1 MDVRRIRNFVA
12 VVETGSIAR
21 AAQVLHIAQPALS
34 AQMRRMEEL
43 VGCQLLSRSSR
54 GVTPTEAGIEFC
66 RQAREVLT
74 QLEALQAVGRHSEA
88 SPTGHVV
95 IGAPASTGNIMAVPL
110 LQAARQRYP
119 GVSLGLQE
127 SPSVYLGE
135 LLLRGRLDLAVL
147 FEENLAPG
155 MNSVP
160 VIEED
165 LFVVGLETPGRE
177 VELARLQGVRLVM
190 PARPNSVRSLLDR
203 ACAQQ
208 GIALEVVADVSSPYT
223 MVQLARAGIGVTV
236 LPWSMLGASAPTE
249 LPVARIVKPVLSRTI
264 AVATAIDLPQS
275 PSLIAIRSLLMET
288 MKGLVASSQWQGARL
303 KASRPEG
310 NEAAVRR

>member
-1 MDVRRIRNFVA
+1 MDLRRISNFVT

-34 AQMRRMEEL
+34 AQMRRMEEV

-66 RQAREVLT
+66 RRAREALT
-74 QLEALQAVGRHSEA
+74 MLKALQAVGRESTS

-95 IGAPASTGNIMAVPL
+95 IGAPASTGNMMAVPL
-110 LQAARQRYP
+110 LQAASQRYP

-135 LLLRGRLDLAVL
+135 LLVRGRLDIAVL
-147 FEENLAPG
+147 FAENLAQG
-155 MNSVP
+155 MHSVP
-160 VIEED
+160 VIDED
-165 LFVVGLETPGRE
+165 LFVVGLEAESRE
-177 VELARLQGVRLVM
+177 VELGRLQGVKLVM

-203 ACAQQ
+203 ACLAQ
-208 GIALEVVADVSSPYT
+208 GIALEVVAEVSSPYT
-223 MVQLARAGIGVTV
+223 MVQLARAGIGATV
-236 LPWSMLGASAPTE
+236 LPWSMLGTSAPPE
-249 LPVARIVKPVLSRTI
+249 LPVARIVNPVLTRTI

-275 PSLIAIRSLLMET
+275 PSLIAIRSLLVEIL
-288 MKGLVASSQWQGARL
+288 KGLVASNQWQGARL
-303 KASRPEG
+303 NASL
-310 NEAAVRR
+310 AAPSQGV

>member
-1 MDVRRIRNFVA
+1 MDVRRIRNFVT

-21 AAQVLHIAQPALS
+21 AAQLLHIAQPALS

-54 GVTPTEAGIEFC
+54 GVMPTEAGVEFC
-66 RQAREVLT
+66 RRAREVLAK
-74 QLEALQAVGRHSEA
+74 LESLQAVGREA
-88 SPTGHVV
+88 GTSPTGHVV
-95 IGAPASTGNIMAVPL
+95 IGAPASTGNMIAVPL
-110 LQAARQRYP
+110 LQAARERYP
-119 GVSLGLQE
+119 QVSLGLQE

-135 LLLRGRLDLAVL
+135 LLLRGRLDIAVL
-147 FEENLAPG
+147 FEEGLAPG
-155 MNSVP
+155 MHSVP

-165 LFVVGLETPGRE
+165 LFVLGLKTRSRE
-177 VELARLQGVRLVM
+177 VDLARLQGVRLVM

-203 ACAQQ
+203 ACAEQ
-208 GIALEVVADVSSPYT
+208 GIALDVVADVSSPYT

-236 LPWSMLGASAPTE
+236 LPWSMLGASAPPE
-249 LPVARIVKPVLSRTI
+249 LPVARIVKPVLTRTI

-275 PSLIAIRSLLMET
+275 PSLIAVRSLLVEI

-303 KASRPEG
+303 
-310 NEAAVRR
+310 AAPRS